1 LFKTF
6 LYVSKESKVV
16 LQKEVEVLG
25 LVPVD
30 ELDDGFKI
38 QEVNNLFWV
47 WKIREQQGMV
57 AYQLRMEDVGYQR
70 WRSWNFIEIFYFD
83 L

>member
-38 QEVNNLFWV
+38 QEVNNLF
-47 WKIREQQGMV
+47 
-57 AYQLRMEDVGYQR
+57 
-70 WRSWNFIEIFYFD
+70 
-83 L
+83 

>member
-1 LFKTF
+1 
-6 LYVSKESKVV
+6 V

-38 QEVNNLFWV
+38 QEVNNLF
-47 WKIREQQGMV
+47 
-57 AYQLRMEDVGYQR
+57 
-70 WRSWNFIEIFYFD
+70 
-83 L
+83 